1 MKDATHALELLQHS
15 RHDWMNR
22 LQMIKGNLELEN
34 IDRAKEIIEEIIIE
48 ARQEAQL
55 SLLGAPMLCEW
66 LLTYNW
72 KRRSNLCLKFEL
84 LNQGKIPQEMDS
96 PIFSWLESTVGKI
109 ESMVPDR
116 AGNELYL
123 IFQVNEGSS
132 SFIITLEYEGGPLNS
147 LPASALAESEGPQL
161 KWNDCSEDS
170 FIVQTSFSWAEIQD
184 R

>member
-1 MKDATHALELLQHS
+1 MKDAAHALELLQHS

-34 IDRAKEIIEEIIIE
+34 IDRAKEVIEEIIIE

-72 KRRSNLCLKFEL
+72 RRRSDLCLKFEL
-84 LNQGKIPQEMDS
+84 LNHGKIPNEMDS
-96 PIFSWLESTVGKI
+96 PIFTWLRNVVGKI
-109 ESMVPDR
+109 ETMVPAR
-116 AGNELYL
+116 ANNELYL
-123 IFQVNEGSS
+123 IFQVDEGNL
-132 SFIITLEYEGGPLNS
+132 SFFITLEYEGGPLS
-147 LPASALAESEGPQL
+147 SSPIEALAVSEGPQL
-161 KWNDCSEDS
+161 KWNEYSNES
-170 FIVQTSFSWAEIQD
+170 FIVETSFTWAMQQE